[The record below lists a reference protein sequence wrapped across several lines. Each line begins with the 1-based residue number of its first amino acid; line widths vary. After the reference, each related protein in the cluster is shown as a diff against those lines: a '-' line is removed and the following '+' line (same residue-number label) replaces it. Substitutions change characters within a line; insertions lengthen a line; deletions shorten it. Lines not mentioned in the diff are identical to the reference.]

1 MRTTNRTPKM
11 LRHDRFALRSAS
23 LLTAFAVG
31 AATLTCGAGTAHAD
45 DVSPKGKGIVGGA
58 LLGAEV
64 VTIVE
69 SFAGVRNG
77 WAYVGGAAGGAVA
90 GGIGGYFVEQA
101 AGTNGR
107 VPVYMLAGGLA
118 LIIPAVVLTLNAT
131 RYMPDESASEDKGSP
146 GADQPA
152 ADPGRPPSDGVSPA
166 TPPPGP
172 IPPPASAPTPNP
184 NPTPPAGAP
193 AGTPQGR
200 RSSPRTNAIAAAP
213 PAPDALFQMNV
224 DLAKSTAHPS
234 LGVPVPSIRPMWSQ
248 REQKDL
254 AVAQGTELRL
264 PVVHVSF

>member
-11 LRHDRFALRSAS
+11 LRHDRFAFRGAS
-23 LLTAFAVG
+23 LVTALAVG
-31 AATLTCGAGTAHAD
+31 AATLTCGAGTAYAD

-58 LLGAEV
+58 LLGAEL

-69 SFAGVRNG
+69 SFVGVRNP
-77 WAYVGGAAGGAVA
+77 WAYVVGGGVGAIGGGV
-90 GGIGGYFVEQA
+90 GGYFIEQA

-146 GADQPA
+146 SADQPA
-152 ADPGRPPSDGVSPA
+152 ADPGRPPSDAVQPATAPPAAPPSPA
-166 TPPPGP
+166 TA
-172 IPPPASAPTPNP
+172 PAPNP
-184 NPTPPAGAP
+184 NPTPPAG
-193 AGTPQGR
+193 TPQGR
-200 RSSPRTNAIAAAP
+200 RTSPRSNALAA
-213 PAPDALFQMNV
+213 APDALLQMNV
-224 DLAKSTAHPS
+224 DIAKNSARPS

-248 REQKDL
+248 HEQKDL

-264 PVVHVSF
+264 PIVRVTF